1 MLCFMRN
8 SGGDWGRRMVAI
20 LSVCV
25 LALPVGGVWAS
36 PPKDTAT
43 ERFLRDNN
51 EWTGRLD
58 PQAMTSRKARNYQVR
73 GLAHLHV
80 AAQLGDLE
88 TARWLL
94 DNGAKLEARSRADF
108 TPLFMAAAHNQD
120 GMVEFLLDRGADAH
134 VTVGIRLG
142 LMHLAASRGVI
153 STAEILL
160 RAGVDIN
167 AKNLCGYTPLDFA
180 VVTKR
185 PEMEKWLRDNGA
197 KCGRNC

>member
-25 LALPVGGVWAS
+25 LALPVGGAWAL
-36 PPKDTAT
+36 PPQDTAT
-43 ERFLRDNN
+43 ERFLRANN

-58 PQAMTSRKARNYQVR
+58 PKAMTSRKARNYQVR

-88 TARWLL
+88 SARWLL
-94 DNGAKLEARSRADF
+94 DNGAKLESRSRGDF
-108 TPLFMAAAHNQD
+108 TPLMTAVANNQD
-120 GMVEFLLDRGADAH
+120 GMVEFLLERGADARA
-134 VTVGIRLG
+134 TMGIRMG
-142 LMHLAASRGVI
+142 LMHLAAGRGVT

-160 RAGVDIN
+160 RSGVDIN
-167 AKNLCGYTPLDFA
+167 AKNLRGYTPLDFA
-180 VVTKR
+180 VVIKR
-185 PEMEKWLRDNGA
+185 PEMEKWLRDNGG